1 MRKFSLKSFSFV
13 FMGIILTAYIG
24 VMYFRTCLGLRMC
37 LVLHE
42 LEMSVLWKEIE
53 ADITGVVGA
62 KV

>member
-1 MRKFSLKSFSFV
+1 MQKFSLKSFSFV
-13 FMGIILTAYIG
+13 FIGIILTAYIG
-24 VMYFRTCLGLRMC
+24 VMYFRTYLGLRMC

-42 LEMSVLWKEIE
+42 LEMPVLWKEIK